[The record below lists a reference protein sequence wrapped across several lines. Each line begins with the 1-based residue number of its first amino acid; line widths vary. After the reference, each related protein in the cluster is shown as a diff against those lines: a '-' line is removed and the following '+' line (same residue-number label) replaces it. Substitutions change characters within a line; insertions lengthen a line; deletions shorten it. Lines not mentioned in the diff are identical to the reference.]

1 MAKKIK
7 YQIEL
12 SAEEAGQLYLKLKP
26 KQNPIW
32 VELRKKLEKLD
43 LCLCCGRPK

>member
-1 MAKKIK
+1 MSKKIK

-12 SAEEAGQLYLKLKP
+12 SGEEVKQLYLKLSL

-43 LCLCCGRPK
+43 LCLNCGRPL